1 MKIIEEKKESSLE
14 GVQELTRGCVER
26 LNLKDSVHEI
36 LKQPRKVMQGS
47 IPVEMEDGS
56 IKLFTGYR
64 SQHNNALGPY
74 KGGLR
79 FFPGVNLDEV
89 KTLSMWMTFKC
100 AIAGVPFGG
109 GKGGVDCNPK
119 EMTALEVQRLSR
131 GYIRVMAPILG
142 PEKDILAP
150 DVYTNPQI
158 MAWMADEYSKIVG
171 YNAFG
176 VITGKPLSMGG
187 CAGRTEATARG
198 CVLTIKE
205 AAKSLKMSLKGAT
218 VAIQG
223 YGNVG
228 SFAAMFLAKEG
239 AIVIAVTDSKGG
251 VYNAKGIDPEKLLVH
266 KNDSGSVKDFPGTEK
281 IISEELFALDCDI
294 LLPAAMQDQI
304 TTANANNVKAKII
317 GEGANGPV
325 TREADHILFE
335 KGILL
340 IPDILAN
347 SGGVIVSYLEWVQ
360 NNYKFYWPLKE
371 VNQQLEE
378 KMTRSFAEVY
388 ARGQN
393 GSKVNMRQGA
403 YELAILRLAEVMET
417 RGWLGYNREK

>member
-1 MKIIEEKKESSLE
+1 MLEEKKKTSLE
-14 GVQELTRGCVER
+14 GVQELIKTCVRR
-26 LNLKDSVHEI
+26 LQLKDSVYEI

-89 KTLSMWMTFKC
+89 ETLSMWMTFKC

-109 GKGGVDCNPK
+109 GKGGIDCDPR
-119 EMTALEVQRLSR
+119 EMTEKELQRLSR

-142 PEKDILAP
+142 PEKDIPAP

-158 MAWMADEYSKIVG
+158 MAWMADEYSKVTG

-187 CAGRTEATARG
+187 CAGRMEATAKG

-205 AAKSLKMSLKGAT
+205 ATKSLKRTLKGAT

-251 VYNAKGIDPEKLLVH
+251 IYNAKGIDPEKLLVH
-266 KNDSGSVKDFPGTEK
+266 KNESGSVKDFLETEK
-281 IISEELFALDCDI
+281 ITSEELFALNCDI

-304 TTANANNVKAKII
+304 TAENADNVKAKII

-325 TREADHILFE
+325 TMEADHILFE
-335 KGILL
+335 KGILI

-371 VNQQLEE
+371 VNQQLEG

-388 ARGQN
+388 AQGQN

-403 YELAILRLAEVMET
+403 YELAISRLAEVMET
-417 RGWLGYNREK
+417 RGWLGYNKKK